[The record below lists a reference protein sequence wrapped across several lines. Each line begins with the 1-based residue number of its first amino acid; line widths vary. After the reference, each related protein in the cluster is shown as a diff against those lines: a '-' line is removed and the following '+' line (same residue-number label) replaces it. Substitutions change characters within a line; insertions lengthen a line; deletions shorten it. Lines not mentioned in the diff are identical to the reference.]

1 MCVRVARGGVSCP
14 SRASMRRQGARD
26 LTPIGSRNRYPF
38 RDKKNL
44 GQSFQKGISCGGCN
58 MYEPLPAFSV
68 DSSR

>member
-38 RDKKNL
+38 RDT
-44 GQSFQKGISCGGCN
+44 I
-58 MYEPLPAFSV
+58 
-68 DSSR
+68 